1 MDASFGRK
9 TTPGFS
15 TAILSGPTLAVA
27 AVAVALGI
35 RYFHF
40 IWKYSVNILFFD
52 QWDFLTPLFEER
64 TGVVSLFL
72 RQHGP
77 HREGLGLV
85 ADRILY
91 VATGWNTRAEV
102 FLIGGAIFGAMLLA
116 LLLKVKLL
124 GQITYTD
131 VVIPFIFL
139 SLVQFETLIGTPNA
153 AYSGI
158 PLFLILLYCLVLL
171 QRRPV
176 LKYTL
181 LLLINFL
188 LIYTGMGIFMGAV
201 TIGILSLECYR
212 RLRHWS
218 TVSFLASAAT
228 LVAATGSLASFFIN
242 YRFRPAVDCFEFPY
256 RDLMA
261 YPRFMA
267 IMSASFLGPTG
278 PMMLLTVAGI
288 VIVIF
293 SLVVL
298 GIQFVHLA
306 TRKSL
311 QDVQLVI
318 AVLLTYGLVFSANTA
333 IGRVCLGPQAAQA
346 SRYTT
351 LLVPLFLGL
360 YLFLASLPASALQK
374 IMLVGFVIV
383 LVPGAL
389 RLHPAARWFS
399 DGKRAW
405 ADCYVRTEDIEYC
418 DQATSF
424 KIYPDPPHTELK
436 RKLDYLKARRLN
448 LFH

>member
-1 MDASFGRK
+1 MNTSVGQK
-9 TTPGFS
+9 TTPAFS
-15 TAILSGPTLAVA
+15 AANLSGPTLAVA
-27 AVAVALGI
+27 AVVIALGV

-40 IWKYSVNILFFD
+40 IWKYSVNVLYFD

-85 ADRILY
+85 ADKILY
-91 VATGWNTRAEV
+91 LATGWNARAES
-102 FLIGGAIFGAMLLA
+102 FMIGGVIFGAMLLA
-116 LLLKVKLL
+116 LLLKRTLL
-124 GQITYTD
+124 GRLTYSD

-158 PLFLILLYCLVLL
+158 PLLLILLYCLTLL
-171 QRRPV
+171 QRRFV
-176 LKYTL
+176 LKYAL

-218 TVSFLASAAT
+218 TVPLLASIGA
-228 LVAATGSLASFFIN
+228 LVAASASLASFFIS
-242 YRFRPAVDCFEFPY
+242 YRFRPAVVCFEFPY
-256 RDLMA
+256 RHLMA
-261 YPRFMA
+261 YPRFVA

-278 PMMLLTVAGI
+278 PMVLLTAAGI

-298 GIQFVHLA
+298 GVQFLQLATGEQIQEVHL
-306 TRKSL
+306 
-311 QDVQLVI
+311 VI
-318 AVLLTYGLVFSANTA
+318 TALLAYGLLFLANTA
-333 IGRVCLGPQAAQA
+333 VGRVCLGPEAALA

-351 LLVPLFLGL
+351 LLVPLFLAL
-360 YLFLASLPASALQK
+360 YLYLASLPASALQK
-374 IMLVGFVIV
+374 IMVAGFVIV
-383 LVPGAL
+383 MVPGAL

-405 ADCYVRTEDIEYC
+405 VSCYVRTEDIEYC
-418 DQATSF
+418 DQSTHF
-424 KIYPDPPHTELK
+424 KIYPDPPHTGLK
-436 RKLDYLKARRLN
+436 QKLDYLKARRLN
-448 LFH
+448 LFQ